1 MSEAIDHEGDVVKS
15 RYRKFIIFLMNGIMS
30 LLLIILMFILVSTGY
45 WEGVVECPEVNGHAT
60 GDGLWWSAI
69 YGIPVLLLINIQSYL
84 ATRGSH
90 SSGIRGMVFG
100 LTVGI
105 LVAFVSLYAGGYAS
119 DTNFC

>member
-1 MSEAIDHEGDVVKS
+1 MTEAMDHEGDVVKS
-15 RYRKFIIFLMNGIMS
+15 TYRKFIIFLMNGIMS
-30 LLLIILMFILVSTGY
+30 FLLIILMFLLVSTGY
-45 WEGVVECPEVNGHAT
+45 WEGVVECPEGHAI
-60 GDGLWWSAI
+60 GDGMWWSAI

-105 LVAFVSLYAGGYAS
+105 LVAFVILYAGGYAM
-119 DTNFC
+119 DTNLC

>member
-1 MSEAIDHEGDVVKS
+1 MSEAMDHEGDVVKS

-30 LLLIILMFILVSTGY
+30 LLLIILMLFLVHTGY
-45 WEGVVECPEVNGHAT
+45 WEGVVECPEGHAQ

-105 LVAFVSLYAGGYAS
+105 LVAFVFMYAGGYAM
-119 DTNFC
+119 DTNLC

>member
-1 MSEAIDHEGDVVKS
+1 MSEAMDHEGDVVKS

-30 LLLIILMFILVSTGY
+30 LLLIILMFFLVSTGY
-45 WEGVVECPEVNGHAT
+45 WEGVVECPEGHAE

-105 LVAFVSLYAGGYAS
+105 LVAFVSLYAGGYAN
-119 DTNFC
+119 DTIRC